1 MLSFRFATEKDIHLY
16 FQWANDET
24 TRKNSYNSDP
34 ISFENHIKWFEK
46 RLNNDFCKMYLF
58 FDEKG
63 DSVGQVRIE
72 TDQEKNEALI
82 GISVDLNHRG
92 KGYSSEM
99 IQMATNDFLTTH
111 HGFCIYA
118 NVFVENI
125 PSYKS
130 FLKAGY
136 ILLEQ
141 KEIVSIPSYI
151 LIKKI

>member
-1 MLSFRFATEKDIHLY
+1 MIK
-16 FQWANDET
+16 
-24 TRKNSYNSDP
+24 RK
-34 ISFENHIKWFEK
+34 
-46 RLNNDFCKMYLF
+46 LYLF

-72 TDQEKNEALI
+72 SDHEKNEAII

-99 IQMATNDFLTTH
+99 IQMATKDFQLTH
-111 HGFCIYA
+111 IGFCIYA
-118 NVFVENI
+118 YVFIDNKA
-125 PSYKS
+125 SYKS
-130 FLKAGY
+130 FLRAGY

-151 LIKKI
+151 LIKK